1 MAGAKPTL
9 NPLTDTPKSKTE
21 VTKPFM
27 LAYMKSE
34 KATQEDR
41 EWFKTIVSNPENQKM
56 YRNRLTNASG
66 SILILLRRK
75 REQNPLLIPLWI
87 CNRLLY
93 TKQRA
98 RFYPCPLASSSSF
111 FLVPIV

>member
-56 YRNRLTNASG
+56 YRNRLTNEDYLD
-66 SILILLRRK
+66 ID
-75 REQNPLLIPLWI
+75 IPKV
-87 CNRLLY
+87 RLAFC
-93 TKQRA
+93 Q
-98 RFYPCPLASSSSF
+98 RFYPNLVEKKKGTKSF
-111 FLVPIV
+111 IDTIMDL

>member
-34 KATQEDR
+34 KATAEDR
-41 EWFKTIVSNPENQKM
+41 EWFKKIVSNPENQKM
-56 YRNRLTNASG
+56 YRNRLTNEDYLD
-66 SILILLRRK
+66 ID
-75 REQNPLLIPLWI
+75 IPKV
-87 CNRLLY
+87 RL
-93 TKQRA
+93 A
-98 RFYPCPLASSSSF
+98 FCERFYPNLVEKKKGKKSF
-111 FLVPIV
+111 IDTVMDF